1 MKDID
6 FELLNANKESN
17 PRAYKEVYESA
28 ITKQIREAE
37 GISLDEELG
46 VLRKTVKYILEIIG
60 QLHEGELDI
69 ERFTKHSDAIEHII
83 KEVDE
88 IFEEGAK

>member
-1 MKDID
+1 MSGID
-6 FELLNANKESN
+6 FELFNANKEKYPEVYN
-17 PRAYKEVYESA
+17 EVYEKT
-28 ITKQIREAE
+28 IDDRIRKT
-37 GISLDEELG
+37 GISLSEELA

-69 ERFTKHSDAIEHII
+69 ERFTKHSDAIERII

-88 IFEEGAK
+88 IFEEGTK